1 MVTIMSHER
10 SRVLSPSPFKLLRNP
25 RVDRSG
31 AYGEDRGSAFGGE
44 HFFRASREITGW
56 PGYAETPLT
65 ALPGLADRA
74 GVGMLYYKDEGTR
87 FGLGSFKALGG
98 AYAVFRLLTRELER
112 RAATS
117 GVTVADLISRRYEET
132 TRNITVTCATDGN
145 HGRSVA
151 WGAQL
156 FGCRCVIYV
165 HETVSEGR
173 VSAIAAYG
181 AEVRRNPGNYDDAV
195 RAAARNAASE
205 GWYVVSDT
213 SYPGYTEVPR
223 DVMQGYTVM
232 VDEALSQLGAQEVTH
247 VFVQGGVGG
256 LAAAVTAHL
265 WERCGSKRPRV
276 VIVEPK
282 NADCLYMSALRG
294 ELTVVHGKLDT
305 IMAGLSCGEPSLVA
319 WNLLADG
326 ADDFMT
332 IDDAAA
338 VQSMRLLAEPSQ
350 GDPAIVAGESAVAGL
365 AGMLL
370 AAQDAAASVALNLSS
385 ASVVLVF
392 GTEGDTDP
400 ELYRNIVGR
409 DGAAVRHAPVPA

>member
-1 MVTIMSHER
+1 MVTTMKHEQR
-10 SRVLSPSPFKLLRNP
+10 RILSPSPFKLLHNP

-31 AYGEDRGSAFGGE
+31 DYGEDRRLAFGGG
-44 HFFRASREITGW
+44 HFLNASREITGW
-56 PGYAETPLT
+56 PGYAQTPLT

-74 GVGMLYYKDEGTR
+74 GVGMLFYKDEGER

-98 AYAVFRLLTRELER
+98 AYAVFRLLTREIER
-112 RAATS
+112 RAAAS
-117 GVTVADLISRRYEET
+117 GVTVTDLISRRYEEV
-132 TRNITVTCATDGN
+132 TRNITVSCATDGN

-165 HETVSEGR
+165 HASVSEGR
-173 VSAIAAYG
+173 VSAIVAYG
-181 AEVRRNPGNYDDAV
+181 AEVRRISGNYDDAV

-232 VDEALSQLGAQEVTH
+232 VDEALSQLDGRTATH

-265 WERCGSKRPRV
+265 WERFGSRRPRA

-294 ELTVVHGKLDT
+294 ELTAVHGTLDT

-338 VQSMRLLAEPSQ
+338 AEAMRLLARPTQS
-350 GDPAIVAGESAVAGL
+350 DPAIVAGESAVAGL

-370 AAQDAAASVALNLSS
+370 AAQDAAASIALDLSPE
-385 ASVVLVF
+385 SVVLVF

-400 ELYRNIVGR
+400 ELYRSIVGR
-409 DGAAVRHAPVPA
+409 DGAAVRNTAVQA